1 MITPHFKQKTTT
13 FLKIIEVSIKSIGDE
28 GDDRHWPW
36 WFQRSIFFIWKKA
49 WMTRKISAESWKIA
63 VFEIPLSPW
72 AFLEYFTQGNSLIN
86 SEFYPRKSISL
97 SSWVGGL
104 LLINKYILSLILI
117 RGYSITQGK
126 PFYSIYIYIRYLD
139 SRTTTKFP
147 WVNHSRELKYGA
159 RIVPRICARS

>member
-1 MITPHFKQKTTT
+1 
-13 FLKIIEVSIKSIGDE
+13 
-28 GDDRHWPW
+28 
-36 WFQRSIFFIWKKA
+36 
-49 WMTRKISAESWKIA
+49 MTRKISAESWKVA

-86 SEFYPRKSISL
+86 SELYPRKSISL
-97 SSWVGGL
+97 SSWVGGP
-104 LLINKYILSLILI
+104 LLINKYILFLILI

-147 WVNHSRELKYGA
+147 WVNHSRELKGTQGNCNMA
-159 RIVPRICARS
+159 KESCHEFVPGHNSCPAFVRSIIKKRWQKIDTTRRLRSTN